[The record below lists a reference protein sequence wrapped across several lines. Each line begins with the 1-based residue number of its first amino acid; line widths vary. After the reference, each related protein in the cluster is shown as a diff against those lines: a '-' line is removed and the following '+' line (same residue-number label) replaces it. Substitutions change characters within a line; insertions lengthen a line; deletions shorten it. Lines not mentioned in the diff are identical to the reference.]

1 MLIMYQFYGL
11 YGDFHCESIVNHFSK
26 IVKRFQDQHIPIRT
40 WAHVE
45 WKEQE
50 DIFSKLVN
58 YENVADQIVSS
69 AGTISVCAYDG
80 QQISASLQ
88 NHLLRNH
95 EYLMTDHELVKSNL
109 YKKRTDIIPSLSVQ
123 KEHQQIEDQLK
134 ATKHQLA
141 SFIMENLDSI
151 LIFDKD
157 DKLITVNPAFE
168 RTFGW
173 SANESLGLH
182 VIDMPFIP
190 ADRKFEIN
198 RNRSFV
204 ISGEKIVGY
213 ETVRKTKDGNLL
225 NVMLSCF
232 PLWSEEDK
240 FNGWAVII
248 RDITEKKQAQEL
260 LIRTEKLSIAGELA
274 ASIAHEIR
282 NPVTTI
288 KGFLQ
293 LLQSG
298 SVKKKY
304 FDVMESEIDR
314 IELILSELLMLARPQ
329 LIDFKL
335 ENISMLLKDVVTLL
349 VPQANMNGVVIIT
362 DFDSE
367 EVVVKCE
374 KNQLKQAFINFIK
387 NAIEAMPQ
395 GGELVIQMVSINK
408 DELFIRFIDQ
418 GYGIPDHLLSKLG
431 QPFYT
436 TKEKGT
442 GLGFMV
448 SKKIIENHKGS
459 IVISSKENKG
469 TTIEV
474 KLPF

>member
-1 MLIMYQFYGL
+1 MKVL
-11 YGDFHCESIVNHFSK
+11 SITFQKS
-26 IVKRFQDQHIPIRT
+26 QDQHIPIRT

-58 YENVADQIVSS
+58 YEDVADQGLCS

-80 QQISASLQ
+80 TQISASLQ
-88 NHLLRNH
+88 NQLLRNH
-95 EYLMTDHELVKSNL
+95 EYLMTDHGLVKSNL
-109 YKKRTDIIPSLSVQ
+109 YKKRTDIIPSLSAQ
-123 KEHQQIEDQLK
+123 KEHQQIEGQLK

-182 VIDMPFIP
+182 VIDMPLIP

-240 FNGWAVII
+240 FNGWSVII

-418 GYGIPDHLLSKLG
+418 GYGIPNHLLSKLG

-474 KLPF
+474 KLPL